1 MLKNWSIVYVDSGSS
16 DESIGVARYYT
27 KDIYLVNGISFC
39 GCRTYN
45 RVRESN
51 VALMGIWLAIVLR
64 PHPSVFPGH
73 VSTYCEVW
81 ALKMVS

>member
-39 GCRTYN
+39 GCRTYG
-45 RVRESN
+45 RV
-51 VALMGIWLAIVLR
+51 AGIECSFNGYMARNSVETSSFSISGARIHVL
-64 PHPSVFPGH
+64 
-73 VSTYCEVW
+73 
-81 ALKMVS
+81 